1 MGSKNSGCSPFIG
14 GYTALYM
21 DTTFATT
28 FGSGFEDPRFA
39 VRAYKI
45 DVPKRLDILPRHK
58 FYPGDEIRLL
68 LNVLHTAR
76 HQKTLLLFSSR
87 GFLKPEPLA
96 ALAISFWPKRRRPKI
111 VLYGEMYEPN
121 RGPLGLLEKQFIHLM
136 DRSIARYVVYSR
148 TEAENFAR
156 TWGIDPAKINVCNF
170 YLHKAKSA
178 LSLPA
183 IPPKSHIFAGGNS
196 FRDYEALLGAARQL
210 PEYEFVICTTRLAQR
225 KDLPPN
231 VKVSWPPLDEY
242 YAWMLSAAL
251 VIVPLQP
258 RLHRSAGML
267 TYLEAMWYKKPF
279 IVSNA
284 PGVSDYILDGE
295 NGLIVNGTVEN
306 YVQGIRWMLDPAN
319 KERVAQM
326 CEKAHQAV
334 TERFTLE
341 KHITQLLAVIDET
354 TAKQKASPF
363 GQP

>member
-1 MGSKNSGCSPFIG
+1 MAK
-14 GYTALYM
+14 ALKFM
-21 DTTFATT
+21 NTTFATT
-28 FGSGFEDPRFA
+28 FGSGFEDSRFA
-39 VRAYKI
+39 ARAYKI
-45 DVPKRLDILPRHK
+45 DVPRRLDVLPRHK
-58 FYPGDEIRLL
+58 FYPGDEFRLF
-68 LNVLHTAR
+68 LNVLHAAQ

-96 ALAISFWPKRRRPKI
+96 ALVLSFRPKHRRPK
-111 VLYGEMYEPN
+111 VMLYGEMYEPN
-121 RGPLGLLEKQFIHLM
+121 RGPLGLLEKLFIRMM

-148 TEAENFAR
+148 AEAANFAH

-170 YLHKAKSA
+170 YLRKAKMA

-183 IPPKSHIFAGGNS
+183 LPPEPHIFAGGNS

-210 PEYEFVICTTRLAQR
+210 PEYEFVLCTTRLAQR
-225 KDLPPN
+225 KDLPSN

-242 YAWMLSAAL
+242 YALMFSAAL
-251 VIVPLQP
+251 VIIPLQP

-284 PGVSDYILDGE
+284 PGVRDYVLDRE
-295 NGLIVNGTVEN
+295 DGLIVDGTIEN
-306 YVQGIRWMLDPAN
+306 YIQGIRWMLNPAN

-334 TERFTLE
+334 MEHFTLE

-354 TAKQKASPF
+354 TAN
-363 GQP
+363 